1 MVNRLRIS
9 GILYLLSTVILMYCV
24 WFKVTFTL
32 ELMALSWSLLAVS
45 RALIMFPNIGRKAEV
60 KIGKEIKT

>member
-1 MVNRLRIS
+1 
-9 GILYLLSTVILMYCV
+9 MYCV

-45 RALIMFPNIGRKAEV
+45 RALIMFPHIGRKAEV